1 MTEFHFTRFPGSAAG
16 EELQVRLV
24 RGRLPLVEVPDT
36 WWGTIGKVTGR
47 RCDHAGN
54 CAEAIKADLQ
64 VLKVTKKYVSGKYV
78 ADFNGRNLE
87 GQFSVKYRQK
97 RPLCICECKDVNPWL
112 EWSLMKSA
120 AKSELFSKLPSV
132 DTLVRASSL
141 APLVTSHG
149 SAAVT
154 DAVRIVLS
162 RLREEVCDSRMDERS
177 LDLALGGLSAAV
189 ERQLR
194 QSLGYSLL
202 PLINATGVI
211 LHTNLGR
218 APLAA
223 AALDRVRV
231 TAGSYSNLEFDL
243 STGERGKRDVHLDR
257 LFQKLLDDVLP
268 SFARLDGRGRPSLRG
283 SEPTISTAIST
294 IVVNNNAAAVLL
306 ALNSLAE
313 GGEVI
318 VSRGELVE
326 IGGSFRIPDVM
337 SRSNA
342 TLREV
347 GTTNRTRIADYERAI
362 NDRTRLLLRV
372 HRSNFEIT
380 GFTEQPALDEL
391 VALARRRN
399 LPLMEDLGSGALF
412 DLRSVGIND
421 EPGVLDSLRA
431 GVDVVTYSG
440 DKLLGGPQAGLI
452 SGRADL
458 VARMRSNSLFRAL
471 RVDKLTYAA
480 LEATLLAYVKR
491 DHDAVP
497 VLRMMRLSKDE
508 IASRAEKIVSRIESA
523 RLNNA
528 QVKSVRLKLELVD
541 GKSVIGGGAAP
552 SAVLPTRLIALTHVD
567 LSDDELSARLR
578 ANTPPVIA
586 RVEEGRVLLD
596 LRTVFPEQ
604 DANLA
609 TALASL
615 TET

>member
-1 MTEFHFTRFPGSAAG
+1 MRA
-16 EELQVRLV
+16 
-24 RGRLPLVEVPDT
+24 
-36 WWGTIGKVTGR
+36 
-47 RCDHAGN
+47 
-54 CAEAIKADLQ
+54 
-64 VLKVTKKYVSGKYV
+64 
-78 ADFNGRNLE
+78 
-87 GQFSVKYRQK
+87 
-97 RPLCICECKDVNPWL
+97 
-112 EWSLMKSA
+112 
-120 AKSELFSKLPSV
+120 PSV
-132 DTLVRASSL
+132 
-141 APLVTSHG
+141 APLLTSHG

-154 DAVRIVLS
+154 DAVRVVLA
-162 RLREEVCDSRMDERS
+162 RLRREISNHQLDEES
-177 LDLALGGLSAAV
+177 LDVALGGLSAAI

-194 QSLGYSLL
+194 RALSFSLL

-223 AALDRVRV
+223 AALDHVRA
-231 TAGSYSNLEFDL
+231 TASAYSNLEFDL
-243 STGERGKRDVHLDR
+243 ATGERGKRDVHVDR
-257 LFQKLLDDVLP
+257 LFQKLLNEHVGTAALGCP
-268 SFARLDGRGRPSLRG
+268 AEQSSA
-283 SEPTISTAIST
+283 AIST

-313 GGEVI
+313 GGEAI

-337 SRSNA
+337 SKSNA

-347 GTTNRTRIADYERAI
+347 GATNRTRLADYESAI

-412 DLRSVGIND
+412 DLRSVGITG

-471 RVDKLTYAA
+471 RVDKLIYGA
-480 LEATLLAYVKR
+480 LEATLLAYVKG

-508 IASRAEKIVSRIESA
+508 ITRRAEKIVS
-523 RLNNA
+523 
-528 QVKSVRLKLELVD
+528 QVKSARLKLELLD
-541 GKSVIGGGAAP
+541 GESVIGGGAAP
-552 SAVLPTRLIALTHVD
+552 SAVLSTRLIALTLGGH
-567 LSDDELSARLR
+567 SADEVSASLR
-578 ANTPPVIA
+578 ASTPPVIG
-586 RVEEGRVLLD
+586 RVEDGRVLLD

-604 DANLA
+604 DTVLA
-609 TALASL
+609 QALSSL
-615 TET
+615 

>member
-1 MTEFHFTRFPGSAAG
+1 VSSA
-16 EELQVRLV
+16 
-24 RGRLPLVEVPDT
+24 
-36 WWGTIGKVTGR
+36 
-47 RCDHAGN
+47 N
-54 CAEAIKADLQ
+54 
-64 VLKVTKKYVSGKYV
+64 
-78 ADFNGRNLE
+78 
-87 GQFSVKYRQK
+87 
-97 RPLCICECKDVNPWL
+97 
-112 EWSLMKSA
+112 KSA
-120 AKSELFSKLPSV
+120 LFQKLPSTDELLRQADMQALIEREGHSAV
-132 DTLVRASSL
+132 AESIRVVL
-141 APLVTSHG
+141 A
-149 SAAVT
+149 
-154 DAVRIVLS
+154 
-162 RLREEVCDSRMDERS
+162 RLRQEIASGQIADVDGES
-177 LDLALGGLSAAV
+177 LELALGGLPAAV

-194 QSLGYSLL
+194 QSLSYSLL
-202 PLINATGVI
+202 ALVNATGVI

-223 AALDRVRV
+223 AALDHVRA
-231 TAGSYSNLEFDL
+231 TACAYSNLEFDL
-243 STGERGKRDVHLDR
+243 ATGERGKRDVHVDR
-257 LFQKLLDDVLP
+257 LFQKLLDDALP
-268 SFARLDGRGRPSLRG
+268 SFARPDSRGRLSPRG
-283 SEPTISTAIST
+283 SERPGSEQTISTAIST

-337 SRSNA
+337 SKSNA
-342 TLREV
+342 ALREV

-391 VALARRRN
+391 VVLARRRN
-399 LPLMEDLGSGALF
+399 LPLMEDLGSGALI
-412 DLRSVGIND
+412 DLRSVGITG

-431 GVDVVTYSG
+431 GVDIVTYSG

-508 IASRAEKIVSRIESA
+508 IACRAEEIVSE
-523 RLNNA
+523 
-528 QVKSVRLKLELVD
+528 VKSAQGKSARLKLELVD
-541 GKSVIGGGAAP
+541 GESVIGGGAAP
-552 SAVLPTRLIALTHVD
+552 SAVLPTRLIAVNHAD
-567 LSDDELSARLR
+567 LSADELSARLR
-578 ANTPPVIA
+578 AYTPPIIA
-586 RVEEGRVLLD
+586 RVEDGRVLLD

-615 TET
+615 I